1 MERIGVKVIVQV
13 CQMMI
18 KNKFYS
24 VKLFVYASSE
34 FCKSWLLI
42 KGGQPPKVE
51 SVKSLFD
58 KTNVHL
64 FG

>member
-1 MERIGVKVIVQV
+1 MYLLVLCRFPFLLVLGRFPFLLAPV
-13 CQMMI
+13 
-18 KNKFYS
+18 
-24 VKLFVYASSE
+24 ASIFSS
-34 FCKSWLLI
+34 FFILI